1 MSEPIIINS
10 GEEGLSATDISMVI
24 AGTAA
29 ALASIIYSL
38 KHVKKSKCCGAVFT
52 CEQDT
57 ECDEVEHTAVE
68 QYKNET
74 YV

>member
-29 ALASIIYSL
+29 
-38 KHVKKSKCCGAVFT
+38 
-52 CEQDT
+52 
-57 ECDEVEHTAVE
+57 ECDEVEHTEVE

>member
-38 KHVKKSKCCGAVFT
+38 KHIKKSKCCGGAFT

-57 ECDEVEHTAVE
+57 EGDEVEHTE
-68 QYKNET
+68 GTELKNET